1 MASPVI
7 QFKRGAYAN
16 LPGLQAGEPAL
27 TTDTYELYVGINST
41 TNGNKFFGSHRYW
54 TREGTTTG
62 SAVNLVEGSS
72 NGSSYVSLKAPDSLA
87 STLTLT
93 LPSAD
98 GSNGNV
104 LVTDG
109 SGNLS
114 FAAPAASSF
123 TLAADSGSNDTFNTG
138 ETLTFTGG
146 TGISA
151 TVSNNQISYGL
162 DAELEALSSVTS
174 AANKLPYFTGSG
186 TATVTD
192 LSAFGRSL
200 IDDADASAARTTL
213 GVDAAGT
220 DNSTD
225 VTLTGSYDYLTISGQ
240 AITLGQIDLTTDVSG
255 TLPLANGGIGATT
268 AAGARSNLGVVIGT
282 DVQAYDAELAALAS
296 VTSAANKLPYF
307 TGSGTATVTDL
318 SSFGRTLIDDADASA
333 ARTTLGVDAAG
344 TDNST
349 DVTLAGSYDYLT
361 ISGQA
366 ITLGQVD
373 LTTDVSGTL
382 PLANGGIGATTAAGA
397 RTNLGLAIGSDVQA
411 HGDILDDLSGLT
423 QAANKLPYF
432 DSSTTAATTTLSS
445 FGRTLI
451 DDADAAAARSTLNV
465 DAAGTD
471 NSTDV
476 TLAGSYDY
484 LTISGQ
490 AITLGQIDLTSD
502 VTGALPN
509 ANLANSTI
517 TVSDG
522 SNSTATALGGT
533 ITFSGTANEVTVA
546 ESSGTVTIGLPDSVS
561 VTSDLTVGGNL
572 TVLGSQSI
580 INTETLRVEDSLIEV
595 GMVNSGGN
603 LVAPTSDA
611 NIDVGLVFHYYSGSA
626 KKAAVYWDDS
636 AARIAV
642 ASDVSESSSVMT
654 ASAYAAL
661 EVGGLWVND
670 CAGQSQVISCSGST
684 RSLENITID
693 GGTF

>member
-397 RTNLGLAIGSDVQA
+397 RTNLGVVIGTDVQA
-411 HGDILDDLSGLT
+411 HGDILDDLAGLT